1 MKDVY
6 HWLYT
11 DKIER
16 PAVVIDLI
24 NKNSGLF
31 KWFDINTHYTL
42 DGIDFESGR
51 RKNLIMVMRI
61 LKRNSLLMNKINDEQ
76 FNILHV

>member
-16 PAVVIDLI
+16 PTVVIDLI

-31 KWFDINTHYTL
+31 KWFDINTRYTL

-61 LKRNSLLMNKINDEQ
+61 LKKNSLLMNKINDEQ